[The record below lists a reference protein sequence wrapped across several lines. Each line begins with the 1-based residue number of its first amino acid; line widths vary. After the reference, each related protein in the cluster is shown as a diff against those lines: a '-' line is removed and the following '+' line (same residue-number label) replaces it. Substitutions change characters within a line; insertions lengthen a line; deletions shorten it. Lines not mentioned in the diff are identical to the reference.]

1 MFPRPA
7 SLSASL
13 PSKHLILSKE
23 TLNKLRGKPCFALR
37 EKQMWFMAVMIC
49 NIYYEDLMHIYT
61 QSLLIS
67 HAGKKEHDKDGERI
81 KTGAILLSVTIMRS

>member
-1 MFPRPA
+1 MFARPA

-23 TLNKLRGKPCFALR
+23 RLNKLRGKPCFALG

-49 NIYYEDLMHIYT
+49 SIYSEALMHIYT

-67 HAGKKEHDKDGERI
+67 HAGNKEHDKDGDTES
-81 KTGAILLSVTIMRS
+81 KPGPFC